1 MSGGRQRKSL
11 CGGTIVVEK
20 RRRKPTIFNTA
31 FVDGYACLTD
41 IAAHKNFSMQ
51 GALHAT
57 SFPRA

>member
-1 MSGGRQRKSL
+1 VGDIGNPCDGAL
-11 CGGTIVVEK
+11 DAVE
-20 RRRKPTIFNTA
+20 RRRKPTIFITA

-51 GALHAT
+51 GALRAT